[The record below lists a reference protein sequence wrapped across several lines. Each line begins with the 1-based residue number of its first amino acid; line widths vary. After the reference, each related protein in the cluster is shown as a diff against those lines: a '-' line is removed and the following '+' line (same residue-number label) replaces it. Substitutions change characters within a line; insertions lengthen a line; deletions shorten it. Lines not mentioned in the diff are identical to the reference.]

1 MKAGAYVRV
10 GWRLVLTTI
19 ATGAVLLGAVLLA
32 GPALA
37 QRMGHGFGPGSGA
50 PGGMGPG
57 MMRVQTTSEA
67 SFLVHMIPHHQ
78 EAIDSAR
85 QLLKVTERP
94 ELIDFLRGIVETQ
107 SAEIEAMA
115 SWLDAWHPGVDRDV
129 AYEPMM
135 RDLSGASAAEAER
148 AFLEDMIVHHMV
160 AVRESRILLA
170 RGYAEHDEVAQLA
183 RTIIETQTA
192 EMRQMG
198 SWLSGWFGV
207 RGPMGGGPGR
217 MMGF

>member
-1 MKAGAYVRV
+1 MKPGTHVHTV
-10 GWRLVLTTI
+10 TKLLTTAI
-19 ATGAVLLGAVLLA
+19 LLGAVVLT

-37 QRMGHGFGPGSGA
+37 QRMGPGSGPRSGG

-57 MMRVQTTSEA
+57 TMRIQTTSEA
-67 SFLVHMIPHHQ
+67 SFLAHMIPHHQ

-85 QLLKVTERP
+85 QLLNVTERP
-94 ELIDFLRGIVETQ
+94 ELIDLARGIIETQ
-107 SAEIEAMA
+107 SDEIEAMA
-115 SWLDAWHPGVDRDV
+115 AWLDAWHPEVEREV

-135 RDLSGASAAEAER
+135 RDLRGAAASEIER

-160 AVRESRILLA
+160 AVREARMLLA
-170 RGYAEHDEVAQLA
+170 RGYAEHEEVAELA
-183 RTIIETQTA
+183 RTIIATQTS
-192 EMRQMG
+192 EMRQMA
-198 SWLSGWFGV
+198 SWLSEWFGV